1 MGTQIKICGITS
13 IEDVKIVNQ
22 CKPDYIG
29 CVLYYP
35 KSKRNISPDLA
46 KKLMIQLDSNI
57 KKVAVAVSPTIQQIR
72 DIKMLGFDYIQI
84 HGEWDKEV
92 ISNSTMP
99 IIWAINMK
107 NEQLDTNSKKLS
119 DMIGKCEN
127 IPKLSK
133 TFYEHLDIVIKSD
146 RIYGVLFDS
155 GTSGSGE
162 TFLWNSICKAQ
173 KMVAKKGKKVFL
185 AGGLKVENVTRAIYV
200 AAPDVVDVSSG
211 VEFENQPSRI
221 GKDEKRV
228 EDFIKAVR
236 MKENGICDSVLLDTN
251 P

>member
-1 MGTQIKICGITS
+1 MDTQIKICGITS

-22 CKPDYIG
+22 FKPDYIG

-46 KKLMIQLDSNI
+46 KKLVIQLDSNI
-57 KKVAVAVSPTIQQIR
+57 KKVAVVVSPTIQQIK
-72 DIKMLGFDYIQI
+72 DIKMFGFDYIQI

-133 TFYEHLDIVIKSD
+133 TFYEHLDIVIK
-146 RIYGVLFDS
+146 
-155 GTSGSGE
+155 
-162 TFLWNSICKAQ
+162 
-173 KMVAKKGKKVFL
+173 
-185 AGGLKVENVTRAIYV
+185 
-200 AAPDVVDVSSG
+200 
-211 VEFENQPSRI
+211 
-221 GKDEKRV
+221 
-228 EDFIKAVR
+228 
-236 MKENGICDSVLLDTN
+236 
-251 P
+251 